1 MSPDKRPFTPADFSR
16 IKTYPISERKSL
28 VNTAMFADLE
38 AYKKSGRVTDL
49 FPSILKGNDIRELV
63 RAIKSA
69 KSAGKPVVMA
79 MGAHVI
85 KCGLAPI
92 VIDLMERGIVDAL
105 ALNGAGAVHD
115 LEIAFH
121 GTTSEDVA
129 TEIKEGRFGMVD
141 ETARHFNQ
149 ALKNHVRGDV
159 GMGAAIG
166 RYIAGEKMPYE
177 RFSLLS
183 AAFRLN
189 IPVTVHVAIGSD
201 IVHIHPSVDGAVTG
215 LATLNDFRLFT
226 GVVSKL
232 GGGGVYM
239 NIGSSVVL
247 PECFIKA
254 LSAAR
259 NLGADVTG
267 FTTVNMDMIQSY
279 RPAVN
284 VVNRPIQGAGKG
296 LSITGHHEIMV
307 PLLYHLLVTEE
318 GLDKP

>member
-1 MSPDKRPFTPADFSR
+1 MNSGKLPFKPADFSR

-28 VNTAMFADLE
+28 VKTELFANID
-38 AYKKSGRVTDL
+38 AYKASGRMSDL
-49 FPSILKGNDIRELV
+49 FPAILKGKDIRELV
-63 RAIKSA
+63 NAIKSA
-69 KSAGKPVVMA
+69 KDAGKPVVIA

-85 KCGLAPI
+85 KCGMSPI
-92 VIDLMERGIVDAL
+92 LIDLMERGIIDAL

-121 GTTSEDVA
+121 GATSEDVA
-129 TEIKEGRFGMVD
+129 VEIKEGRFGMVE
-141 ETARHFNQ
+141 ETASHFNT
-149 ALKNHVRGDV
+149 ALKKHVNADT
-159 GMGAAIG
+159 GMGEAIG
-166 RYIAGEKMPYE
+166 CYIAEEKMPNSGV
-177 RFSLLS
+177 SLL
-183 AAFRLN
+183 ATGYRLGK
-189 IPVTVHVAIGSD
+189 PVTVHVAIGAD
-201 IVHIHPSVDGAVTG
+201 IVHIHPSADGAVTG
-215 LATLNDFRLFT
+215 LATMNDFRLFT

-239 NIGSSVVL
+239 NIGSSVIL

-296 LSITGHHEIMV
+296 ISITGHHEIMI
-307 PLLYHLLVTEE
+307 PLIYHLLVTE
-318 GLDKP
+318 K

>member
-1 MSPDKRPFTPADFSR
+1 MAKPVKRPFEPADFSR

-28 VNTAMFADLE
+28 VNTGMFADLG
-38 AYKKSGRVTDL
+38 AYKKSGRLADL

-63 RAIKSA
+63 RAIKAA

-85 KCGLAPI
+85 KCGLSPI
-92 VIDLMERGIVDAL
+92 VIALMERGIVDAL

-121 GTTSEDVA
+121 GATSEDVA
-129 TEIKEGRFGMVD
+129 VEIKEGRFGMVE
-141 ETARHFNQ
+141 ETASHFNQ

-159 GMGAAIG
+159 GMGEAIG
-166 RYIAGEKMPYE
+166 RYIVEEKMPNSGV
-177 RFSLLS
+177 SLLS
-183 AAFRLN
+183 AGYRMKK
-189 IPVTVHVAIGSD
+189 PVTVHVAIGSD
-201 IVHIHPSVDGAVTG
+201 IVHIHPSADGAVTG
-215 LATLNDFRLFT
+215 LATMNDFRLFT

-232 GGGGVYM
+232 AGGGVYM
-239 NIGSSVVL
+239 NIGSSVIL

-279 RPAVN
+279 RPSVN

-296 LSITGHHEIMV
+296 ISITGHHEIMV
-307 PLLYHLLVTEE
+307 PLLYHLLISEE
-318 GLDKP
+318 